1 MPIANNPLRS
11 AHAADA
17 HGAHGSGGDNASFDE
32 INPHHEPHAE
42 HVIVSPFTNRVV
54 LAILLFFTFAT
65 VGAANFESWIQD
77 TFHILL
83 PTWLNVFIA
92 LSIATIKAILVVMYF
107 MQLRFDNLINSVIF
121 CFSLF
126 AFSLF
131 LGFTAIDLGNRGKLY
146 EFKEHEIVA
155 GGAGESNKTVAG
167 DLQNGRNALSESITA
182 FRARQRMEALTA
194 QFVAAGDPADVAKQ
208 KAQVEYSRELAE
220 AIHHRHGSHATPT
233 IDQSSGDTSRPRS
246 GTTPGLYDAKDPA
259 AQPAHGGH

>member
-17 HGAHGSGGDNASFDE
+17 HGAHGDNASFDE

-42 HVIVSPFTNRVV
+42 HVIVSAFTNRVV

-92 LSIATIKAILVVMYF
+92 LSIATIKAILVVLYF

-131 LGFTAIDLGNRGKLY
+131 LGFTAIDLGNRGKVY
-146 EFKEHEIVA
+146 DFKQHEIVA
-155 GGAGESNKTVAG
+155 GGAGESGKTVLG
-167 DLQNGRNALSESITA
+167 DLQNGRSAGSESITA
-182 FRARQRMEALTA
+182 FRARQRLEALTA

-220 AIHHRHGSHATPT
+220 AVHHRHTKHA
-233 IDQSSGDTSRPRS
+233 DHSVNQSTADTSRPRS
-246 GTTPGLYDAKDPA
+246 GTTPGLFDAKDPEADSA
-259 AQPAHGGH
+259 APGDH

>member
-17 HGAHGSGGDNASFDE
+17 HGAHGDQSAFDE

-54 LAILLFFTFAT
+54 LAILLVFTFAT

-92 LSIATIKAILVVMYF
+92 LSIATIKAILVVLYF
-107 MQLRFDNLINSVIF
+107 MQLRFDNLINSLIF

-131 LGFTAIDLGNRGKLY
+131 LGFTAIDLGNRSKIY
-146 EFKEHEIVA
+146 DFKAHEIIA

-167 DLQNGRNALSESITA
+167 DLQTGRNAGAESITA
-182 FRARQRMEALTA
+182 FRARQRMEALAA

-208 KAQVEYSRELAE
+208 KAQVEYARELAE
-220 AIHHRHGSHATPT
+220 AIHHRHGSHAAPT
-233 IDQSSGDTSRPRS
+233 VDRSTGGASRPRS

-259 AQPAHGGH
+259 ADPAPHAGH

>member
-17 HGAHGSGGDNASFDE
+17 HGAHGDIASFDE
-32 INPHHEPHAE
+32 VNPHHEPHAE
-42 HVIVSPFTNRVV
+42 HVIVSAFTNRVV

-92 LSIATIKAILVVMYF
+92 LSIATVKAILVVLYF
-107 MQLRFDNLINSVIF
+107 MQLRFDNLINSVVF

-167 DLQNGRNALSESITA
+167 DLQEGRKTSSESITA
-182 FRARQRMEALTA
+182 FRARQRMEELAA
-194 QFVAAGDPADVAKQ
+194 KFVAAGDPADVAKQ

-220 AIHHRHGSHATPT
+220 AVHHRHSSHGDHSE
-233 IDQSSGDTSRPRS
+233 DQSTAGTSRPRS
-246 GTTPGLYDAKDPA
+246 GTTPGLFDAKDPA
-259 AQPAHGGH
+259 AEPATHGGH

>member
-17 HGAHGSGGDNASFDE
+17 HGATGDQAAFDE
-32 INPHHEPHAE
+32 VNPHHEPHAE

-54 LAILLFFTFAT
+54 LAVLLFFTFAT

-92 LSIATIKAILVVMYF
+92 LSIATVKAILVVLYF
-107 MQLRFDNLINSVIF
+107 MQLRFDNPINSVVF

-131 LGFTAIDLGNRGKLY
+131 LGFTAIDLGNRGKIY
-146 EFKEHEIVA
+146 EFKEHEIIA
-155 GGAGESNKTVAG
+155 GGAGESGVTVAG
-167 DLQNGRNALSESITA
+167 DLQNGRQSGAESITA
-182 FRARQRMEALTA
+182 FRARQRMEALTV
-194 QFVAAGDPADVAKQ
+194 QFVAAGDPVDVAKQ

-220 AIHHRHGSHATPT
+220 AIHHRHSSHATHT
-233 IDQSSGDTSRPRS
+233 IDRSTGGASRPRS

-259 AQPAHGGH
+259 SEPASHGGH